1 VFKFKSSDYQLG
13 YRGDIEGL
21 RAIAILLVVAA
32 HANIPWLA
40 GGFVGVDVFFVLSGY
55 LITGLLIQEINKT
68 GDLGFAAFYARRI
81 RRLMPA
87 LLLMLICV
95 SLFSWLL
102 ASPFIQYYQAISASS
117 ASFWGSNFYFAFSN
131 LGYFGPDARS
141 NLFLHTWSLGVEEQF
156 YIVWPLL
163 VVLFAG
169 AWRGARKAPQVRRL
183 KVIMPVI
190 FVISF
195 LLCLWWTYRQPDL
208 AFYMM
213 PSRAWQ
219 FALGALVFLY
229 FSAPDISQS
238 GVSKPLFRNKIIT
251 KLGGWFGLALIMIAA
266 CLLNDDM
273 PYPGTWALLPSFG
286 AAAIIAA
293 GAKSQRTGIGR
304 VLSVGP
310 MQSIGRVSYSWYLW
324 HWPVLLLGTSVFSMN
339 SALQRFGLV
348 VISFVIAGLSYRF
361 LEAPIR
367 HLKWLVIKPRIT
379 VIAGFLVMAFASVI
393 AMQWYSASM
402 RRVQEPIYAQIV
414 KATWDAPVIYN
425 IAGCDDWYF
434 DSKVNICAFGSK
446 DADHTAVILGDSV
459 GMQWFPAIKEIYD
472 RPGWRILALTKSS
485 CPMVD
490 VPLFY
495 VRINR
500 IYTECSVW
508 RSAVL
513 QQLKQIK
520 PDVVILGSTY
530 TYDYTKKQWISGTF
544 SVLNEISASTK
555 HIYLLRSTPTLSFD
569 GPACLVP
576 RSWLY
581 SKLIGNNLCIAP
593 AHNKIFDNVYSWL
606 ESAARHFKNVKTI
619 DMTDV
624 ICPHDQCDA
633 ERDGVIV
640 FRDSQHMTATFTRS
654 LAPDLAKYLQF
665 KSGNST

>member
-1 VFKFKSSDYQLG
+1 MFKFKSSDYQLG